1 MSYHL
6 TGRQLLHDNK
16 PIVGPD
22 HMAAGRGGN
31 GSLYHDV
38 RAGVQRERAIQSAI
52 LKVLDAL
59 LDAEAKRLSTGHQ
72 GEHSA
77 SPADRRMATDEG
89 MLRAMSGEI
98 ASISPGRTK
107 SPAMAIAERF
117 WDREISVEEALIE
130 LDVAGHFGQDVDE
143 VTEAA
148 WGARISG
155 SKVSAFVRK
164 VEANIAAWCNR
175 PIENEHPYVY
185 LDSIALSACVANGSL
200 DAALLAAIGIDR
212 KGHRV
217 VLGVQACNRI
227 DEDSWTSFFDNLQKR
242 GLKGVRLVVSDAAG
256 ELARTVRAHFPEARW
271 QLCTTAYCREVAAHI
286 SGSRAREL
294 SSLVRAIHNGTTRKD
309 AQSRARQAASQLARE
324 HLDAAAELV
333 EAGVNDTFS
342 YYAFPKAHWRQ
353 IRSASPIERV
363 ITEIDRRYK
372 AVGSLPDVNAALL
385 LAAARMRRISSTQW
399 SSKRYLNMQRF
410 DDYEAA
416 MV

>member
-16 PIVGPD
+16 PIVSPE

-31 GSLYHDV
+31 GSWYHDV
-38 RAGVQRERAIQSAI
+38 RAGVQRERVIQSAI

-72 GEHSA
+72 TEQGTP
-77 SPADRRMATDEG
+77 PADRRMVADEG
-89 MLRAMSGEI
+89 MLRAMSGEV
-98 ASISPGRTK
+98 ASISPGRTN

-130 LDVAGHFGQDVDE
+130 LEIAGHFGQNVDE

-155 SKVSAFVRK
+155 TKVSAFVGK
-164 VEANIAAWCNR
+164 VDANIAAWCNR

-185 LDSIALSACVANGSL
+185 LDSIALSACVASGSL

-212 KGHRV
+212 KGHREI
-217 VLGVQACNRI
+217 LGVQACNRI
-227 DEDSWTSFFDNLQKR
+227 DEDSWTSFLDHLQQR
-242 GLKGVRLVVSDAAG
+242 GLKGVRLVVSNAAG
-256 ELARTVRAHFPEARW
+256 DLARTVRAHCPDARW
-271 QLCTTAYCREVAAHI
+271 QHCTTAYGREVAMHI

-294 SSLVRAIHNGTTRKD
+294 SSLVRGIHNGTSLED
-309 AQSRARQAASQLARE
+309 AQSRARHAASQLARE
-324 HLDAAAELV
+324 RLEAAAELV
-333 EAGVNDTFS
+333 EAGANDTLS

-372 AVGSLPDVNAALL
+372 AVGSLPDVNAALQ

-410 DDYEAA
+410 DDCEAA
-416 MV
+416 TV